1 MTKGELIEAIIEEL
15 TASGALPFSP
25 PTKEIE
31 RIIDKEMRWLYREY
45 RELLQDKIYIINKK
59 YFNTREFSNTRTI
72 QMNGCTEGVKKVVE
86 ITGGNRVFG
95 INDPDMSFDRLMA
108 SDLYLTPLSS
118 DQITY
123 RTIQWSF
130 WDLARSFN
138 LQDIN
143 HDFNPNT
150 RRLIITGRTPTE
162 SLMVLAMDQIP
173 LEDAYEDTIV
183 LEWMIAKGKI
193 SLARILGAFNYDLLG
208 NISINFE
215 QWRTEGQE
223 KITELTEKI
232 KGDDTCDWF
241 LFFPVLAPFIS
252 LGSFGLSLMNQWLY

>member
-1 MTKGELIEAIIEEL
+1 MTKAELVEEVKGEL
-15 TASGALPFSP
+15 TASCALPYSP
-25 PTKEIE
+25 STKEIE

-45 RELLQDKIYIINKK
+45 RELLQDNIYILNKK
-59 YFNTREFSNTRTI
+59 YYTTQEFRNSRTF
-72 QMNGCTEGVKKVVE
+72 QMNPCTEGIKKVIE
-86 ITGGNRVFG
+86 MTDGNRVFG
-95 INDPDMSFDRLMA
+95 INDPDLNFDRLMA

-130 WDLARSFN
+130 WDLARGFN
-138 LQDIN
+138 LRDIN

-150 RRLIITGRTPTE
+150 HRLKITGRTPVE
-162 SLMVLAMDQIP
+162 SLFILAMDHIP

-183 LEWMIAKGKI
+183 IEWMIAKGKI
-193 SLARILGAFNYDLLG
+193 SLARILGAFNYNLLG
-208 NISINFE
+208 NITINFE

-232 KGDDTCDWF
+232 KGDDVPDWF
-241 LFFPVLAPFIS
+241 LFFP
-252 LGSFGLSLMNQWLY
+252 

>member
-1 MTKGELIEAIIEEL
+1 MTKAELIEEIKGEL
-15 TASGALPFSP
+15 TASCSLPYTP

-31 RIIDKEMRWLYREY
+31 RIIDKEMRFLHREY
-45 RELLQDKIYIINKK
+45 RELLYDRIYILNKK
-59 YFNTREFSNTRTI
+59 YYDTPEWRNTRTF
-72 QMNGCTEGVKKVVE
+72 QMNPCTEGIKKVME
-86 ITGGNRVFG
+86 MTGGSRVFG

-138 LQDIN
+138 LVDIN

-150 RRLIITGRTPTE
+150 HRLAITGRTPVQ
-162 SLMVLAMDQIP
+162 SLFVLAMDWIP
-173 LEDAYEDTIV
+173 DEDAYEDTIV
-183 LEWMIAKGKI
+183 IEWMIAKSKM
-193 SLARILGAFNYDLLG
+193 SLARILGAFNYNLLG
-208 NISINFE
+208 NITINFE

-223 KITELTEKI
+223 ELERLREKI
-232 KGDDTCDWF
+232 KGDDVPDWF
-241 LFFPVLAPFIS
+241 LFFP
-252 LGSFGLSLMNQWLY
+252 